1 MRNYLRAI
9 VMFGLVI
16 GAGSG
21 LAIGQVDL
29 RNTPQA
35 STGASLDDSVFA
47 DRAELL
53 RRIALYETALQQA
66 KEVHSPIETLV
77 KLNLHLGAMYGD
89 LAMYPRAEQA
99 MQRAIALLRG
109 GPESELAE
117 AISNLALLHVVMG
130 EMHGAEKEG
139 LEALRIR
146 ERVAEPVAIA
156 LSWSQMAALYL
167 RRHEY
172 KKAVEFG
179 QKAFG
184 VLGGDTG
191 IDPSEWIGVRFTVA
205 RALCESGDSAK
216 AIPMIQQS
224 IETAKVAY
232 GKDSLPEGIGG
243 YLLGYAYWHTGD
255 MTGAAE
261 WMERGTTRMKVE
273 LGWGH
278 PMYVEALGKYALFL
292 RGRGQL
298 EAAAVVEREVRQA
311 EAVVDVRSL
320 PQHTGAMGL
329 TGQR

>member
-1 MRNYLRAI
+1 MRNYLRA
-9 VMFGLVI
+9 VLMLGLVI

-21 LAIGQVDL
+21 LGIGQA
-29 RNTPQA
+29 PQA
-35 STGASLDDSVFA
+35 SAGVSPGESAFA
-47 DRAELL
+47 DRPELL

-66 KEVHSPIETLV
+66 KEVHSPVETLV
-77 KLNLHLGAMYGD
+77 KLNLHLSAAYSD

-99 MQRAIALLRG
+99 VQRAIELLRSG
-109 GPESELAE
+109 SESELAA
-117 AISNLALLHVVMG
+117 AISYLALLHVVMG
-130 EMHGAEKEG
+130 EMRGAEKEG

-146 ERVAEPVAIA
+146 ERVGEPVAIA
-156 LSWSQMAALYL
+156 LSWSQLAALYL

-179 QKAFG
+179 QKAFE
-184 VLGGDTG
+184 VLGDDPG
-191 IDPSEWIGVRFTVA
+191 IDPSESIGVRFTVA

-224 IETAKVAY
+224 IETAKAAY

-243 YLLGYAYWHTGD
+243 YLLGYAYWRSGD
-255 MTGAAE
+255 MAGAAE

-292 RGRGQL
+292 RGRGQV
-298 EAAAVVEREVRQA
+298 EAAAVLEREVRQA
-311 EAVVDVRSL
+311 GVVVDVRSL

-329 TGQR
+329 TGSR

>member
-1 MRNYLRAI
+1 MRNYLRA
-9 VMFGLVI
+9 VLMLGLVI

-21 LAIGQVDL
+21 LGIGQA
-29 RNTPQA
+29 PQA
-35 STGASLDDSVFA
+35 SAGASPDDSVFA
-47 DRAELL
+47 GRPELL

-66 KEVHSPIETLV
+66 KEVHSPVETLV
-77 KLNLHLGAMYGD
+77 KFDLLLGAMYSD

-99 MQRAIALLRG
+99 MQRAIALLRSG
-109 GPESELAE
+109 SESELAA

-130 EMHGAEKEG
+130 EMRGAEKEG

-146 ERVAEPVAIA
+146 ERVGEPVAIA
-156 LSWSQMAALYL
+156 LSWSNLAALYL
-167 RRHEY
+167 RRNEY

-179 QKAFG
+179 QKA
-184 VLGGDTG
+184 LGALGDDPG
-191 IDPSEWIGVRFTVA
+191 IDPSESIGVRFTVA

-224 IETAKVAY
+224 IEMAKVAY
-232 GKDSLPEGIGG
+232 GEDSLPVGIGG

-255 MTGAAE
+255 MAGATE

-292 RGRGQL
+292 RGRGQV
-298 EAAAVVEREVRQA
+298 EAAAVLEREVRQA

-320 PQHTGAMGL
+320 PQRTGAMGL
-329 TGQR
+329 TGPR